1 MPITPASTSS
11 EMPLICAERIS
22 ARPSPNVKMPAGR
35 ARGEPRGDERERQ
48 RGGVGEHVRGVGE
61 QRQRAREDA
70 RDHLGDHE
78 REDQRERGTEPAV
91 VRIGGHRVVMML
103 MMLVRI
109 GF

>member
-1 MPITPASTSS
+1 
-11 EMPLICAERIS
+11 MPLICAREDLGAAEPERED
-22 ARPSPNVKMPAGR
+22 PAGR